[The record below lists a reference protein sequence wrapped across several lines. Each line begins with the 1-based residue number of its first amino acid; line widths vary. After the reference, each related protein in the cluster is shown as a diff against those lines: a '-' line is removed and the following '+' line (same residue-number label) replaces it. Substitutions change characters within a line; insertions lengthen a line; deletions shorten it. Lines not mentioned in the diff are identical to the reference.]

1 MDERW
6 SNDGQTMEKEWS
18 CKPVI
23 CDGIS
28 MDNWK
33 MTFLRQ
39 YLELSDIL
47 IIFATCNLVV
57 VLNIL
62 RNNYEECFWKSVFPS
77 VCTPLSWNHYGIEVD
92 RLAIRFAIC
101 LF

>member
-1 MDERW
+1 MEERW
-6 SNDGQTMEKEWS
+6 TNDGQTMEKEGS

-28 MDNWK
+28 MGNWK

-47 IIFATCNLVV
+47 IIFAFDKLHENVYLV
-57 VLNIL
+57 I
-62 RNNYEECFWKSVFPS
+62 KPQS
-77 VCTPLSWNHYGIEVD
+77 I
-92 RLAIRFAIC
+92 
-101 LF
+101 